1 MRFDGKVLFATGG
14 GSGLA
19 AATARRYTAEGGRV
33 AVVDLNL
40 ERAEAV
46 AAELDGSIAV
56 ACDVSDEAS
65 VKAAVATTREQLG
78 RIDSVFNAA
87 GHVVFGPFEDYPL
100 AEWNRTLAVHLT
112 GTFLVCQNT
121 LPALREAGGGA
132 IVNVAS
138 VAALVG
144 RTHLGAYSAAKG
156 AIIAFSRQL
165 AVDLGPDKI
174 RVNVVAPG
182 SIRTAMT
189 EPVWLERGG
198 GDFEKGTAATAR
210 EAILKRVGEPDE
222 IAAPVCFLLSD
233 EASFFTAS
241 LLVPDGG
248 MTAI

>member
-1 MRFDGKVLFATGG
+1 MRFEGKVLFATGG

-19 AATARRYTAEGGRV
+19 AATARRYAAEGGRV
-33 AVVDLNL
+33 AVVDLDRA
-40 ERAEAV
+40 RAEAV
-46 AAELDGSIAV
+46 AAELDGAV
-56 ACDVSDEAS
+56 AIACDVADEDS
-65 VKAAVATTREQLG
+65 VRSAVATAVDRLG

-87 GHVVFGPFEDYPL
+87 GHVVFGPFETYPL
-100 AEWNRTLAVHLT
+100 AEWNRTLAVHVT

-144 RTHLGAYSAAKG
+144 RSQLGAYSAAKG
-156 AIIAFSRQL
+156 AILAFSRQL
-165 AVDLGPDKI
+165 AVDLGPDNI

-182 SIRTAMT
+182 SVRTAMT
-189 EPVWLERGG
+189 EPVWALRGG
-198 GDFEKGTAATAR
+198 GDLEKGAAITGQ
-210 EAILKRVGEPDE
+210 EAILRRVGEADE
-222 IAAPVCFLLSD
+222 IASTVCFLLSD
-233 EASFFTAS
+233 DASFFTAS

>member
-33 AVVDLNL
+33 AVVDLDL
-40 ERAEAV
+40 DRAQAV
-46 AAELDGSIAV
+46 AAELEGAIAV
-56 ACDVSDEAS
+56 ACDVSDEQA
-65 VKAAVATTREQLG
+65 VEAAVAETRERLG

-87 GHVVFGPFEDYPL
+87 GHVVFGPIESYPL
-100 AEWNRTLAVHLT
+100 AEWNRTLAVHVT
-112 GTFLVCQNT
+112 GTFLVCRSV

-144 RTHLGAYSAAKG
+144 RSRLGAYSAAKG

-165 AVDLGPDKI
+165 AVDLGPENI

-182 SIRTAMT
+182 SVRTAMT
-189 EPVWLERGG
+189 EPVWTARGG
-198 GDFEKGTAATAR
+198 GDLEKGAAMTGE
-210 EAILKRVGEPDE
+210 EAILKRVGEAHE
-222 IAAPVCFLLSD
+222 IAATVCFLLSD
-233 EASFFTAS
+233 DASFFTAS

-248 MTAI
+248 MTAV